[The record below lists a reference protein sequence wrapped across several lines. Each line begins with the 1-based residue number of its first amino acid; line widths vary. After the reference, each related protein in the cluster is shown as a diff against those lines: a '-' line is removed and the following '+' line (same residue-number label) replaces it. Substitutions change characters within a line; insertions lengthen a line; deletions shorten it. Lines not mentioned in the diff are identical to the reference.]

1 MADAEW
7 IENLR
12 QIVMKAVESGEPC
25 NIILGTVVSS
35 APLSIQIDQKTTL
48 TRPQL
53 LLTSA
58 VKEHTRE
65 MSIPGVG
72 TVTATVKAGLKPGE
86 SVMLLQKRGGQQYVV
101 LDRQ

>member
-12 QIVMKAVESGEPC
+12 QIAVKAVEAGDPC
-25 NIILGTVVSS
+25 NVVLGTVVSA
-35 APLSIQIDQKTTL
+35 APLSVQIDQKTIL
-48 TRPQL
+48 TGPQL
-53 LLTSA
+53 MPTSA
-58 VKEHTRE
+58 VMDHTRE

-72 TVTATVKAGLKPGE
+72 TVKVTIKAGLKPGE
-86 SVMLLQKRGGQQYVV
+86 PVMLLQKRGGQQYVI

>member
-12 QIVMKAVESGEPC
+12 QITVKAVEAGDPC
-25 NIILGTVVSS
+25 NIILGTVVSA
-35 APLSIQIDQKTTL
+35 APLSVQIDQKTTL
-48 TRPQL
+48 TGPQL
-53 LLTSA
+53 LPTRA
-58 VKEHTRE
+58 VMDYTRE

-72 TVTATVKAGLKPGE
+72 TVTVTVKAGLKSGE
-86 SVMLLQKRGGQQYVV
+86 PVILLQKRGGQQYVV